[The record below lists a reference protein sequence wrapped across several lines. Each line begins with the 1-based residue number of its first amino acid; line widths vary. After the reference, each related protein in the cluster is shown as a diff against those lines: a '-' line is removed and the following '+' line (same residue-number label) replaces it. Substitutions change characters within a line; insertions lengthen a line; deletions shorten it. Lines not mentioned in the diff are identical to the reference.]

1 VEWSNF
7 PEWLKLAMAGALSS
21 LGTIVAG
28 FFVARSDSRRMR
40 TTDRSEFTQQLLDR
54 LTAVELAAAEERK
67 QFRAEINAIRDESR
81 ERLESRDQI
90 ISELRVRQSELEQ
103 IMARRL

>member
-1 VEWSNF
+1 MEWSNF

-21 LGTIVAG
+21 LGTIMAG

-54 LTAVELAAAEERK
+54 LTAVEIAAAEERK
-67 QFRAEINAIRDESR
+67 QFRLEINARD
-81 ERLESRDQI
+81 LVIAD
-90 ISELRVRQSELEQ
+90 LRTRQSELEQ
-103 IMARRL
+103 MMARRA

>member
-1 VEWSNF
+1 MEWSNF

-54 LTAVELAAAEERK
+54 LTAVEIAAAEERR
-67 QFRAEINAIRDESR
+67 QFRLEINARD
-81 ERLESRDQI
+81 LVIAD
-90 ISELRVRQSELEQ
+90 LRTRQSELEQ
-103 IMARRL
+103 MMARRA

>member
-1 VEWSNF
+1 MEWSNF

-54 LTAVELAAAEERK
+54 LTAVEIAAAEERK
-67 QFRAEINAIRDESR
+67 QFRLEINARD
-81 ERLESRDQI
+81 LVIAD
-90 ISELRVRQSELEQ
+90 LRTRQSELEQ
-103 IMARRL
+103 MMARRA

>member
-21 LGTIVAG
+21 LGTIMAG

-54 LTAVELAAAEERK
+54 LTAVEIAAAEERK
-67 QFRAEINAIRDESR
+67 QFRLEINARD
-81 ERLESRDQI
+81 LVIAD
-90 ISELRVRQSELEQ
+90 LRTRQSELEQ
-103 IMARRL
+103 MMARRA

>member
-54 LTAVELAAAEERK
+54 LTAVEIAAAEERR
-67 QFRAEINAIRDESR
+67 QFRLEINARD
-81 ERLESRDQI
+81 LVIAD
-90 ISELRVRQSELEQ
+90 LRTRQSELEQ
-103 IMARRL
+103 MMARRA

>member
-54 LTAVELAAAEERK
+54 LTAVEIAAAEERK
-67 QFRAEINAIRDESR
+67 QFRLEINARD
-81 ERLESRDQI
+81 LVIAD
-90 ISELRVRQSELEQ
+90 LRTRQSELEQ
-103 IMARRL
+103 MMARRA